1 MFTLISYP
9 DLTLSYAEKWDL
21 PFPWPREIWVRD
33 YVHGILN
40 NVRATTKIIP
50 DRASVRTQERLR
62 WRDFCDGAKLRLAD
76 LLSGVTYRIGV
87 RTTTDN
93 FSLRKS
99 SAIVWA
105 KHKSNTRGIKKNK
118 FVSPQYT
125 HIYYHIMLMLISHY
139 KGKTSFTQQY
149 QFLVNYFLI
158 QSCAVT
164 VLCSYWVGLIF
175 VSVLKLETILLVI
188 LRYLTHMI
196 IWPFHD
202 HANPVFKI

>member
-1 MFTLISYP
+1 M
-9 DLTLSYAEKWDL
+9 
-21 PFPWPREIWVRD
+21 
-33 YVHGILN
+33 
-40 NVRATTKIIP
+40 
-50 DRASVRTQERLR
+50 
-62 WRDFCDGAKLRLAD
+62 
-76 LLSGVTYRIGV
+76 GVN
-87 RTTTDN
+87 TTTDS

-125 HIYYHIMLMLISHY
+125 HIYYHIMLMLTSHY

-158 QSCAVT
+158 QSCVVT

-188 LRYLTHMI
+188 LRYSFSRSCKSCFQNLSRVRLELILEI
-196 IWPFHD
+196 ISCWSRCGVYRSKCS
-202 HANPVFKI
+202 N

>member
-1 MFTLISYP
+1 MFTVYWITFAP
-9 DLTLSYAEKWDL
+9 
-21 PFPWPREIWVRD
+21 PR
-33 YVHGILN
+33 
-40 NVRATTKIIP
+40 K
-50 DRASVRTQERLR
+50 S
-62 WRDFCDGAKLRLAD
+62 
-76 LLSGVTYRIGV
+76 YRIGLLFTHKNICGGAISV
-87 RTTTDN
+87 TERSCGSPIYKVESHRIGVHTTTDN

-118 FVSPQYT
+118 FVSPQNT
-125 HIYYHIMLMLISHY
+125 HIYYHIMLMLTSHY
-139 KGKTSFTQQY
+139 KGKRSFTQQY

-158 QSCAVT
+158 QSCVVT

-175 VSVLKLETILLVI
+175 VSVLRLETILLVI